1 MKLLGVAQF
10 AYVDCDGITHL
21 NIRCAR
27 INLLFRVPDSLP
39 TTCWI
44 WTRPVELTSL
54 LAHSCPHDFNNW
66 QQFSNISFR
75 KVFFCNSKSKRS
87 QNHLWLRPSSCLLQQ
102 ATFQATP
109 QSTESLWV
117 LSCCGFSNICVLC
130 TERRSRHTR
139 GSFWP
144 EAFGSSRWSTSPQK
158 EFFFTL
164 SG

>member
-1 MKLLGVAQF
+1 MIL
-10 AYVDCDGITHL
+10 ITG
-21 NIRCAR
+21 N
-27 INLLFRVPDSLP
+27 NSP
-39 TTCWI
+39 TFLS
-44 WTRPVELTSL
+44 EK
-54 LAHSCPHDFNNW
+54 
-66 QQFSNISFR
+66 

-102 ATFQATP
+102 ATFQATT
-109 QSTESLWV
+109 QSAESLWV

-158 EFFFTL
+158 EFFLRSQVKMRAGRSRRGLNGASQLYFYSETQKV
-164 SG
+164 SSPIHTFNKHMAANTGPEK